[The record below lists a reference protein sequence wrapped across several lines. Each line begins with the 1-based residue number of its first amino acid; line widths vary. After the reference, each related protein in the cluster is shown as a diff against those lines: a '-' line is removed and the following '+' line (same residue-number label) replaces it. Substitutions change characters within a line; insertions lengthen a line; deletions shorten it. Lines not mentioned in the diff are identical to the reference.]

1 VLARYGLEAKK
12 SWGQNFL
19 VDRNVHARIA
29 RAAALTADDVVVE
42 IGAGLGTLTTV
53 LLNNVPP
60 PRQLIAVER
69 DPDMLT
75 VLRAELGG
83 QPNFDLRAEDAVQFD
98 FRREAE
104 TAGRPIVVVG
114 NLPYQITTAL
124 LFSIIDAG
132 DAVARAVVMVQREF
146 ADRAVAR
153 AGSKIYGRLTVMVA
167 QAMDAKMAF
176 PVSPGAFHPRPRVD
190 SAVLSLVRRP
200 APLAPVRDGALF
212 TRVVKETFS
221 TRRKML
227 RGSLAHAFGAE
238 ATAVALARSGIE
250 GTRRPEELTVA
261 EFARVADALVDVLPP
276 RPGSALPGAAG
287 P

>member
-1 VLARYGLEAKK
+1 MLARYGLEAKK

-60 PRQLIAVER
+60 PRRLIAVER

-75 VLRAELGG
+75 VLRAELGA
-83 QPNFDLRAEDAVQFD
+83 QANFDLRAEDAVQFD
-98 FRREAE
+98 FRKEAE
-104 TAGRPIVVVG
+104 AAGRPIVVVG

-132 DAVARAVVMVQREF
+132 DAVARAIVMVQREF
-146 ADRAVAR
+146 ADRVVAR
-153 AGSKIYGRLTVMVA
+153 AGNKIYGRLSVMVA
-167 QAMDAKMAF
+167 QAMEARLAF
-176 PVSPGAFHPRPRVD
+176 PVSAGAFHPRPRVE
-190 SAVLSLVRRP
+190 SAVLSLVRRS
-200 APLAPVRDGALF
+200 APLAPVRDAALF
-212 TRVVKETFS
+212 ARVVKETFS

-238 ATAVALARSGIE
+238 AAAVAVEGSGVA

-261 EFARVADALVDVLPP
+261 EFARIADALVDAKLATA
-276 RPGSALPGAAG
+276 GSDLPGAAG